1 MKPAPRLVT
10 AFALA
15 LGTSL
20 ALAQED
26 RPKPPGPPDAP
37 GERGPSAS
45 PPQRDGLRGDR
56 REIPRPE
63 DRERRHE
70 DSRDGRSER
79 RPDNFHRS
87 EGMWNIPHFSPA
99 PSKPTRY
106 LGVVTSQLPPELATQ
121 LGLAEGFG
129 LLVNEIVPESPAAQA
144 GIQKWDVLTRFN
156 EQQLVSAEQFATLV
170 RAEAKDADASLTLLR
185 KAQEQ
190 KIAIKVGEKL
200 MPERRSM
207 PFPGDWQ
214 REMERWKGPATDA
227 ARRVQE
233 KMKEYG
239 EKMRDYEKRLKEF
252 QERMKNWQKNPSEE
266 MPQLPPPPTPPE
278 SANVPPIPPVPPA
291 DILREVKPGGQAEIR
306 RLQPQGGVVYN
317 TGSAKFLM
325 KDEQGEIEISNVDG
339 KRVLVAKNPR
349 GETIFDGPIDTEEQ
363 RAALPESVRDKIK
376 RMDVRGNN
384 SRPDRAPV
392 SPPSPEP
399 SVQ

>member
-1 MKPAPRLVT
+1 MKPTPPFFAAL
-10 AFALA
+10 ALA
-15 LGTSL
+15 LGASL

-26 RPKPPGPPDAP
+26 RPKPPGPPDAS
-37 GERGPSAS
+37 GERGPSGP
-45 PPQRDGLRGDR
+45 PPQRDGSRG
-56 REIPRPE
+56 ERPE
-63 DRERRHE
+63 GARSPDRERRFE
-70 DSRDGRSER
+70 DSREGRGER
-79 RPDNFHRS
+79 RPDNYRRP
-87 EGMWNIPHFSPA
+87 EGPWNMPVP
-99 PSKPTRY
+99 PVKPTRY
-106 LGVVTSQLPPELATQ
+106 LGVVTSQLPPELAAQ

-129 LLVNEIVPESPAAQA
+129 LLVNEVLPESPAAQA
-144 GIQKWDVLTRFN
+144 GVQKWDVLTRFN
-156 EQQLVSAEQFATLV
+156 DQQLVSAEQFATLV

-190 KIAIKVGEKL
+190 KITIKVGEKM

-227 ARRVQE
+227 ARRLQE

-239 EKMRDYEKRLKEF
+239 EKMGDYEKRLKEF

-266 MPQLPPPPTPPE
+266 MPQLPPPPKPPE
-278 SANVPPIPPVPPA
+278 AANVPALPPVPPA

-317 TGSAKFLM
+317 TGNAKFLM

-339 KRVLVAKNPR
+339 KRVLVAKNPG

-363 RAALPESVRDKIK
+363 RAALPESVREKIK
-376 RMDVRGNN
+376 RMDVRVNN
-384 SRPDRAPV
+384 SRPDRAPFP
-392 SPPSPEP
+392 PPSPGP
-399 SVQ
+399 NVQ